1 MTKHTRIEPP
11 KTLDDIVLADKHIRA
26 DLQDYVDGY
35 ETGTLIFFG
44 LPGTGKS
51 TLARVIANMTCGV
64 DVAEYINGSDKEA
77 VKKIDCLSLM
87 QRIDSQGWL
96 KSKDAFGKDICTIVP
111 TLIIDEVDRLPDGKM
126 DELKALLDALER
138 NKENEA
144 WQWNVFLTTNHL
156 DKISP
161 AMRSRSKEMLIRG
174 LTAQDAVPAVQRI
187 LQREGII
194 QSDAAVLKQ
203 IQLGITATRN
213 DNTRIDWRRVIDDC
227 QRVVRKAKRQQAAQT
242 TQQTQ
247 QHLTVVK

>member
-77 VKKIDCLSLM
+77 VKKI
-87 QRIDSQGWL
+87 
-96 KSKDAFGKDICTIVP
+96 DICTIVP

>member
-1 MTKHTRIEPP
+1 MTKHTRIALP
-11 KTLDDIVLADKHIRA
+11 KTLDDIVLADKHLRV

-35 ETGTLIFFG
+35 ETGTLLFYG

-51 TLARVIANMTCGV
+51 TLARTIADMTCGV
-64 DVAEYINGSDKEA
+64 DVAEYINATDKEA
-77 VKKIDCLSLM
+77 VKKIEYSSLVTRVDITKW
-87 QRIDSQGWL
+87 QTD
-96 KSKDAFGKDICTIVP
+96 KDTFVP
-111 TLIIDEVDRLPDGKM
+111 TLIIDEVDRLTPAKM
-126 DELKALLDALER
+126 DELKALLDTLESR
-138 NKENEA
+138 KENEF
-144 WQWNVFLTTNHL
+144 WHWNVFLTTNHL
-156 DKISP
+156 DKIPS
-161 AMRSRSKEMLIRG
+161 AVRSRSKEMLIRG

-194 QSDAAVLKQ
+194 KSDAAVLKQ

-227 QRVVRKAKRQQAAQT
+227 QREVRKAKRQQAAQT